1 MKKRARVN
9 RGNIMR
15 HLIEYQLD
23 IVGKRLADTL
33 DDDEWYNWTMTSEQR
48 KEFNIYAIRT
58 MKKVFK
64 FNTNKAR
71 TCLEWFNEQF
81 GLKIKN

>member
-1 MKKRARVN
+1 MKRRAPVN

-23 IVGKRLADTL
+23 MVGKRLADTL